1 MDAKKKAELD
11 AAGWNVGDY
20 GDFLGLTPAER
31 EVVELRVHLA
41 RSIRA
46 LRVKAGLTQKEFA
59 AKMGTTQPRVVKI
72 ERADPDGSMDVL
84 VRGVY
89 TLGGKVVTVDDAA
102 KPSRRR
108 PVPQTVKG
116 RVPV

>member
-1 MDAKKKAELD
+1 MDPKKKAKLE
-11 AAGWNVGDY
+11 AAGWKVGDY

-31 EVVELRVHLA
+31 EVVELRVKLA
-41 RSIRA
+41 RSIRT

-59 AKMGTTQPRVVKI
+59 VQMGTTQPRVVKI
-72 ERADPDGSMDVL
+72 ERADTDVSMDVL

-89 TLGGKVVTVDDAA
+89 TLGGEVITVDDAA
-102 KPSRRR
+102 KPTRRR
-108 PVPQTVKG
+108 RAPSTAKK